1 MDKSVME
8 KGIKAPLGAADKGMR
23 MPASLAKSAEPC
35 CRDNG
40 GVMTAMAEL

>member
-1 MDKSVME
+1 ME
-8 KGIKAPLGAADKGMR
+8 KGIKAPLGAADKGLR
-23 MPASLAKSAEPC
+23 MPASRAKRAELC